1 MQCASI
7 EFARNVCGLVDANS
21 TEFNKRTRF
30 PIIDLMEHQKK
41 VKEKGGTM
49 RLGSYP
55 CIITEGSKAHAT
67 YQKFLVNERHRH
79 RYEFN
84 NTYRQN
90 FEENGMVFSG
100 TSPNGELVEIIE
112 LKDHRWFVGVQFHP
126 ELKSRVQKVH
136 PLFHGFVAA
145 AKEFARGVHQMELA
159 VGQPS
164 FVPVYNEPVE

>member
-1 MQCASI
+1 MQCATV
-7 EFARNVCGLVDANS
+7 EFARNVCGLQDANS

-30 PIIDLMEHQKK
+30 AVIDLMEHQKK

-49 RLGSYP
+49 RLGSFP
-55 CIITEGSKAHAT
+55 CIIKEGSKAHEV
-67 YQKFLVNERHRH
+67 YQKFLINERHRH

-84 NTYRQN
+84 NSYRKN
-90 FEENGMVFSG
+90 FEDGGMIFSG

-112 LKDHRWFVGVQFHP
+112 LKGHRWFVGVQFHP

-145 AKEFARGVHQMELA
+145 AKEYTKGSHQLDLTVDM
-159 VGQPS
+159 PS
-164 FVPVYNEPVE
+164 FLPVENEPAQ